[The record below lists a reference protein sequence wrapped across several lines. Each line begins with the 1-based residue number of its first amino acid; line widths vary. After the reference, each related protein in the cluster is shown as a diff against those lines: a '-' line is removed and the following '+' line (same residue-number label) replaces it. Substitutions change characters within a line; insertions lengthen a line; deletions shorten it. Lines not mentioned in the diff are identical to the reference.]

1 MRKSVCDCNALLGL
15 RAAASLQRYMF
26 PAYNVIGQVFSCPY
40 YIYKDLLV
48 DNFLLDSVLTQF
60 QLPFPCRAQC
70 VFQ

>member
-1 MRKSVCDCNALLGL
+1 
-15 RAAASLQRYMF
+15 MF